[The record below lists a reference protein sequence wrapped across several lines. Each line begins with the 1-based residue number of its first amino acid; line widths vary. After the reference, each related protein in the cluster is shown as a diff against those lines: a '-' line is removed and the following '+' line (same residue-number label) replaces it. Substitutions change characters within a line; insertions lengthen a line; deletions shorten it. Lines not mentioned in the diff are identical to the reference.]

1 MNEKIIISAKTQN
14 VPFGILTIIVGGIVA
29 ATCLAWETILG
40 DWAIY
45 TSAALGII
53 IALCGLVIIFKS
65 REGGLY
71 VTNMRV
77 YGKTLLGKRVDIPLD
92 SISSISLTFFLLFG
106 ISVASSSGVISFYF
120 VSQRDEIHKAIS
132 NLLVERQKNKNESTV
147 DANDHATD
155 ELKKYKDLLDN
166 GVITKEEF
174 DAKKKQILGL

>member
-29 ATCLAWETILG
+29 ATCFAWETILG
-40 DWAIY
+40 DWAIF

-77 YGKTLLGKRVDIPLD
+77 YGKTLLAVTVTASRVL
-92 SISSISLTFFLLFG
+92 
-106 ISVASSSGVISFYF
+106 
-120 VSQRDEIHKAIS
+120 Q
-132 NLLVERQKNKNESTV
+132 
-147 DANDHATD
+147 
-155 ELKKYKDLLDN
+155 
-166 GVITKEEF
+166 
-174 DAKKKQILGL
+174 